1 MNELPSNPPVLDIRF
16 ILQIVIP
23 ILTGIAGFFLKQIVD
38 WRKNRVQIVTIT
50 EAQNIPLIQQSLG
63 KELKITNGGGK
74 VYNNIQYFKF
84 ELVNTTLNKDLE
96 NFNILFEFE
105 NNSTIIDDVIEKQSK
120 LHEIIKEQTTKPNEL
135 KYKID
140 LFNRNDKICF
150 TFRVVNTINNT
161 VKIHFKVPSVI
172 LVHKKPKFI
181 SPTLKSQDSLDTRLQ

>member
-1 MNELPSNPPVLDIRF
+1 MNELPSNAPVLDIRF

-23 ILTGIAGFFLKQIVD
+23 ILTGIAGFFLKQLVD
-38 WRKNRVQIVTIT
+38 WRKNRVQTVTIT

-105 NNSTIIDDVIEKQSK
+105 NNSIIIDDIIEKQSK
-120 LHEIIKEQTTKPNEL
+120 LHEIIKEQTTKPNEQ

-150 TFRVVNTINNT
+150 TFRVVNTITNI
-161 VKIHFKVPSVI
+161 VRIHFKVPSVI

-181 SPTLKSQDSLDTRLQ
+181 FPTLKSQDSLDTRLQ